1 MKNMEALSKKF
12 DLMFEKISGME
23 IKLSNVEN
31 RVSGIETKVSGIE
44 TRMEGH
50 EEKFDLLAIG
60 INNLNNKFE
69 KLEVDNKKFK
79 RDIRKDLQN
88 TKLEFLDKLLE
99 TEKRLIQKLA
109 PIDLVNNH
117 EIRLQKLELKGN
129 I

>member
-1 MKNMEALSKKF
+1 MEAFSKKF

-31 RVSGIETKVSGIE
+31 RVSGIEN
-44 TRMEGH
+44 RMDSN
-50 EEKFDLLAIG
+50 EEKFDVLAIN
-60 INNLNNKFE
+60 INNLDN
-69 KLEVDNKKFK
+69 KLEKYNKEL
-79 RDIRKDLQN
+79 RKDIQN

-117 EIRLQKLELKGN
+117 ETRIQKLELKGN